1 MSFSL
6 PSEELSAWIRLTLEP
21 GLGPAQAR
29 LLLAGIGLPQD
40 IYALPSASL
49 AKILPQDLARQLSRP
64 ASPQIEETIARTLK
78 WLDEPGHHLVTLAD
92 PGYPQALL
100 DIHDPPLALYVNGRV
115 ELFNRPALAIVGAR
129 NATAGG
135 LDNAAAFA
143 RYLAGRGWCIASG
156 LALGID
162 AAAHKGALAA
172 GQHAG
177 GTIAVLGTGI
187 DLIYP
192 AANLE
197 LAHRIA
203 AEGALVS
210 EFPLGTPSIAYQFPK
225 RNRIVAGLAKGVLVV
240 EAAKRSGSLITA
252 RLAAEMGREVF
263 AIPGSIHSPQSRG
276 CHALIR
282 QGAKLVESGQDID
295 EELGQLPSSPSSAN
309 ARPETTVRRKTGGEN
324 TRGAALQ
331 GSQGAA
337 DLFSAGA
344 DPEDHAATPAAADN
358 GGARTQHA
366 ELLAALGYDPVHI
379 DILRARTG
387 LDWPL
392 LNSQLLELELGS
404 VIMRLPDGRFQRR

>member
-1 MSFSL
+1 MSVPL

-21 GLGPAQAR
+21 DLGPAQAR
-29 LLLAGIGLPQD
+29 LLLASIGLPQD
-40 IYALPSASL
+40 IYTMSSASL
-49 AKILPQDLARQLSRP
+49 AKILPHDLARQLSRP
-64 ASPQIEETIARTLK
+64 ASAQIEEAIARTLK

-92 PGYPQALL
+92 PGYPKALL

-115 ELFNRPALAIVGAR
+115 ELLNRPTLAIVGAR

-135 LDNAAAFA
+135 LDNATAFA
-143 RYLAGRGWCIASG
+143 RYLAGRNWCIASG

-162 AAAHKGALAA
+162 AAAHQGALAA
-172 GQHAG
+172 GPQAG

-192 AANLE
+192 ASNLD
-197 LAHRIA
+197 LARRIA

-295 EELGQLPSSPSSAN
+295 EELGQLQSTPSLASV
-309 ARPETTVRRKTGGEN
+309 RPETTARRK
-324 TRGAALQ
+324 
-331 GSQGAA
+331 
-337 DLFSAGA
+337 
-344 DPEDHAATPAAADN
+344 P
-358 GGARTQHA
+358 QHA

-379 DILRARTG
+379 DTLQARTG
-387 LDWPL
+387 MDWPV
-392 LNSQLLELELGS
+392 LNSQLLELELS
-404 VIMRLPDGRFQRR
+404 SAIVRLPDGRFQRR